1 MYYNQL
7 RLSAFGGNGVD
18 NVDDNS
24 NGKPMFFLL
33 QKAAAECKKVDGGS
47 SDGVLV
53 EPQNACKEAALENFL
68 KVVNTYYLYL
78 YLY

>member
-24 NGKPMFFLL
+24 NDKPMFFFFF
-33 QKAAAECKKVDGGS
+33 QKAAAECKKVDSGS

-68 KVVNTYYLYL
+68 KVVNT
-78 YLY
+78 